1 MEIINLKETLPKL
14 DVAIAQVEIEIDRY
28 KKIPN
33 TVLKVI
39 HGHGSHG
46 VGGVIRIDLRKRL
59 YELKRMH
66 KIVDYIEG
74 ELLTPT
80 RLTEKNYP
88 TKVYNQIY
96 LDEDMLRLNPGVTF
110 IIVNR

>member
-1 MEIINLKETLPKL
+1 MIVINFKETYPKL

-28 KKIPN
+28 KKTPN

-46 VGGVIRIDLRKRL
+46 VGGVIRVELRNRL
-59 YELKRMH
+59 YQLKRQK
-66 KIVDYIEG
+66 KIKDYIAG
-74 ELLTPT
+74 ELLTQK
-80 RLTEKNYP
+80 RLEQYNYP
-88 TKVYNQIY
+88 IPIHNQIL

-110 IIVNR
+110 IIL